1 MSGHSKWS
9 TIKRAKGLNDAKRS
23 QIFTKL
29 AREIAVAARGGD
41 PNPDVNP
48 RLRMAIDKARDSNMP
63 KDNIERAIK
72 RGSGTAEGEALQ
84 EITYEGFGPG
94 GTAILV
100 EVLTDNRN
108 RAVADVRNAFT
119 RAGGNLGETGS
130 VAWQFESRGLI
141 VLNPNGGD
149 AEELALQAIDT
160 GADDVRV
167 EGDSVEVYTAPDA
180 LAEVRKAL
188 SETDTPVESAE
199 LMKMPKNTIPLDEQ
213 KAKQVLRLLDALDD
227 LDDVQR
233 VSSNA
238 DFPEE
243 VLASYGE
250 ESGG

>member
-72 RGSGTAEGEALQ
+72 RGSGTADGEALQ

-100 EVLTDNRN
+100 DVLTDNRN
-108 RAVADVRNAFT
+108 RAVADIRNAFT

-130 VAWQFESRGLI
+130 VAWPF
-141 VLNPNGGD
+141 
-149 AEELALQAIDT
+149 
-160 GADDVRV
+160 
-167 EGDSVEVYTAPDA
+167 
-180 LAEVRKAL
+180 
-188 SETDTPVESAE
+188 
-199 LMKMPKNTIPLDEQ
+199 
-213 KAKQVLRLLDALDD
+213 
-227 LDDVQR
+227 
-233 VSSNA
+233 
-238 DFPEE
+238 
-243 VLASYGE
+243 
-250 ESGG
+250 

>member
-9 TIKRAKGLNDAKRS
+9 TIKRAKGANDAKRS

-29 AREIAVAARGGD
+29 AREIAVAARSGD
-41 PNPDVNP
+41 PNPEMNP
-48 RLRMAIDKARDSNMP
+48 RLRLAIDKARDANMP

-72 RGSGTAEGEALQ
+72 RGSGGGDAEQLE
-84 EITYEGFGPG
+84 EITYEGYGPG
-94 GTAILV
+94 GAAILV
-100 EVLTDNRN
+100 EALTDNRN
-108 RAVADVRNAFT
+108 RTVADIRNAFT
-119 RAGGNLGETGS
+119 RAGGNLGDAGS

-149 AEELALQAIDT
+149 AEEVALAAMDT

-167 EGDSVEVYTAPDA
+167 EGGSVEVYTAPDA

-188 SETDTPVESAE
+188 AEAETNVESAE
-199 LMKMPKNTIPLDEQ
+199 VMNVPKNTIPLDEH

-243 VLASYGE
+243 VLAGYGDE
-250 ESGG
+250 A